1 MKESDR
7 MDIISLLLQV
17 SLSDA
22 NATRKITRIMYNT
35 LLNHPRLKEYW
46 TALTA
51 EGLLIYDDTTQSF
64 KTTEKGLRFLEV
76 FDKLDQLSRQEQQ
89 KEKQK
94 NNSSQKID

>member
-1 MKESDR
+1 LKEADR

-22 NATRKITRIMYNT
+22 KATGRITRSMYNA

-46 TALTA
+46 TALTE
-51 EGLLIYDDTTQSF
+51 EGLLAFDDATQSF

-76 FDKLDQLSRQEQQ
+76 FNKLDRLSRPRQQ
-89 KEKQK
+89 PKEKK
-94 NNSSQKID
+94 SNSSQNVR